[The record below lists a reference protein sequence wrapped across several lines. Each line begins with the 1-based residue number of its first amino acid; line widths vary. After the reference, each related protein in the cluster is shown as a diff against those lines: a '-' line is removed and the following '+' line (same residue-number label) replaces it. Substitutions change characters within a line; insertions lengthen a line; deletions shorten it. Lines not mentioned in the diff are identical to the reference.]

1 MRTDHRKAKWLFWSL
16 LALILLF
23 NLPKILLTPTNSD
36 ASDTSPVIISEF
48 LARNQNGLFDDEG
61 DQVDWIELYNR
72 SPYTVDLEGW
82 SLTDNPAVPDKWRLP
97 AWPLPAGHY
106 LIVYASGKN
115 GIKLPDPNPAGQA
128 LSDNA
133 TPILHTNFRLN
144 GTAGFL
150 ALYPPTTRR
159 FLESVP
165 IAYGP
170 QQVDV
175 STGRLATMTVGD
187 AQLYHFFTNPT
198 PGLPND
204 MATLRPPAVAP
215 VTFSQP
221 HGLYDATLTVALQTT
236 TADAQIWYT
245 TDGSLPTPETGQRYQ
260 APLAITTTTI
270 LRATASAV
278 DQLPATV
285 TTQSYL
291 FPTAVLQ
298 QPANPPNM
306 PATWGTHPI
315 TFGGGV
321 AGQPVQADY
330 AMDPR
335 ITQDP
340 AAKPLL
346 LEGLRALPSLSLT
359 LPPTAFADLYSN
371 PQQRGVAAEYAASV
385 EFIPATGANGA
396 TNGVEATTITMLTN
410 TVAAQAGFQLNAGL
424 RIQGGAGRW
433 EYMPKHSFRLF
444 FKAVYGATKLEYQFF
459 PNSPVVAFDTLVLRA
474 GVDRSFA
481 GHPDT
486 ADLRQTTYT
495 RDPWLRASQ
504 IAVSGV
510 GVHGRFV
517 HLYINGLYWGLYNVV
532 ERPDASFAA
541 AYYGGDK
548 AEWATASHGGPVSGQ
563 MDRFNVLMQLAQAG
577 ELDDP
582 TKYATMLEFIDPVQ
596 FSDYLIIN
604 WYAGNTDWPENNWYA
619 NVQYPAGRNLF
630 FSWDGEQTWDEG
642 ALIHLGPDSVDGA
655 PFPNVIKQVFQALM
669 GNADFR
675 QTFADRL
682 YRQLQPDGALSDQ
695 QAMQRWQ
702 TITAPLANAIVA
714 ESARWGDA
722 RYADPITLSD
732 WQRASAN
739 VLAQMRGNGD
749 KLLRLA
755 RAAGYYPQL
764 DPPQFEPMVTTFD
777 DHVPVT
783 MAAAAGEIYYTTDG
797 SDPRLAGSGAIAPT
811 AQLYQAPLALT
822 TATVVKA
829 RSREV
834 DTSGRVSWS
843 ALQERHYRRMDQK
856 ADVRITELMYH
867 AADGADYEY
876 LELKNV
882 GELPAD
888 LDRAYF
894 DGITYRFA
902 TGAQLAPGAH
912 WLVVRDFRK
921 FRERYAEAEINGVY
935 SGELSNYG
943 EPITLYDRNG
953 GMITQVTYSPG
964 GEWPA
969 TAAGQGDALVL
980 TDLAADPNLGSSWRA
995 STALYGSPGA
1005 DEP

>member
-23 NLPKILLTPTNSD
+23 NLPKILLTPTNSA
-36 ASDTSPVIISEF
+36 ASDTSAVIITEF
-48 LARNQNGLFDDEG
+48 LARNQNGLVDDEG
-61 DQVDWIELYNR
+61 DHVDWIELYNR
-72 SPYTVDLEGW
+72 SPYPVDLAGW
-82 SLTDNPAVPDKWRLP
+82 SLTDNRAVPDKWRLP

-115 GIKLPDPNPAGQA
+115 GVKLPDSSPAGQA
-128 LSDNA
+128 QNA
-133 TPILHTNFRLN
+133 DAAPILHTNFRLN

-165 IAYGP
+165 IEYGP

-175 STGRLATMTVGD
+175 SAGRLVAMTVED
-187 AQLYHFFTNPT
+187 DRLYHFFTNPT

-204 MATLRPPAVAP
+204 MTTLRPPEVAP
-215 VTFSQP
+215 VAFSQP

-270 LRATASAV
+270 LRATASAT

-291 FPTAVLQ
+291 FPAAVLQ
-298 QPANPPNM
+298 QPADPPTM
-306 PATWGTHPI
+306 PATWGTHRI

-321 AGQPVQADY
+321 AGQPVPADY

-335 ITQDP
+335 IAQDP
-340 AAKPLL
+340 VAQPLL
-346 LEGLRALPSLSLT
+346 LEGLRALPSLSLA
-359 LPPTAFADLYSN
+359 LPPAAFTNLYSD
-371 PQQRGVAAEYAASV
+371 PQRRGVEAEYGVSV
-385 EFIPATGANGA
+385 ELITATGADGA
-396 TNGVEATTITMLTN
+396 TPTAMTATVPALD
-410 TVAAQAGFQLNAGL
+410 GFQINAGL

-444 FKAVYGATKLEYQFF
+444 FKAAYGATKLEYQFF
-459 PNSPVVAFDTLVLRA
+459 PNSPVAAFDTLVLRA

-495 RDPWLRASQ
+495 RDAWLRASQ
-504 IAVSGV
+504 IATGGA

-517 HLYINGLYWGLYNVV
+517 HLYINGLYWGLYEVV

-541 AYYGGDK
+541 VYYGGDK
-548 AEWATASHGGPVSGQ
+548 EEWATASHGGPVHGLL
-563 MDRFNVLMQLAQAG
+563 DRFNVLMQLAQAG
-577 ELDDP
+577 GLEDP
-582 TKYATMLEFIDPVQ
+582 AKYATMLEFIDPVQ
-596 FSDYLIIN
+596 FSDYLIVN
-604 WYAGNTDWPENNWYA
+604 WYAGNTDWPANNWYA

-630 FSWDGEQTWDEG
+630 FVWDGEQTWNDG
-642 ALIHLGPDSVDGA
+642 AQIQLGPDAEAGA
-655 PFPNVIKQVFQALM
+655 PYPNVIKQVFQALLA
-669 GNADFR
+669 NADFR
-675 QTFADRL
+675 LLFADRL
-682 YRQLQPDGALSDQ
+682 YRQLQPDGALSDEH
-695 QAMQRWQ
+695 AMQRWQ
-702 TITAPLANAIVA
+702 TITAPLATAIVA

-722 RYADPITLSD
+722 RDPDPITVTD
-732 WQRASAN
+732 WQQASAN
-739 VLAQMRGNGD
+739 VLQQMVGNGD
-749 KLLRLA
+749 KLLTLA
-755 RAAGYYPQL
+755 RVAGYYPPF

-777 DHVPVT
+777 EQVAVVIT
-783 MAAAAGEIYYTTDG
+783 ATSGEIYFTTDG

-811 AQLYQAPLALT
+811 AQLYQTPLDLT
-822 TATVVKA
+822 TATLVKA
-829 RSREV
+829 RVRAV
-834 DTSGRVSWS
+834 DGAGQVSWS
-843 ALQERHYRRMDQK
+843 ALQERHYRRTAQK

-867 AADGADYEY
+867 APDGADYEY

-882 GELPAD
+882 GELPVD

-902 TGAQLAPGAH
+902 MNTQLAPGAH
-912 WLVVRDFRK
+912 WLLVRDFRK

-935 SGELSNYG
+935 TGELSNYG
-943 EPITLYDRNG
+943 EPITLYDHNG
-953 GMITQVTYSPG
+953 EVITQVTYRPDG
-964 GEWPA
+964 DWPV

-980 TDLAADPNLGSSWRA
+980 IELAADPNLGSSWRA
-995 STALYGSPGA
+995 SAALYGSPGA